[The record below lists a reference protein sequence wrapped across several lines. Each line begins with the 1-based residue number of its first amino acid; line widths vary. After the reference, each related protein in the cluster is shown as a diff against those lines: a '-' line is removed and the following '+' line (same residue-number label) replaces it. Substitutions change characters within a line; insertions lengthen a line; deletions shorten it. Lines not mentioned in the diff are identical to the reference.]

1 MINNKQ
7 SLWTPGKL
15 VGLLILCGGFSL
27 SLIILSKINL
37 FQLESK
43 QTLNVNNVAAKVET
57 QQRVKEFK
65 TAMLKSWQGE
75 AQVKGFSD
83 GSIHFWNIYHLWEN
97 VKGNNPVRSLT
108 MKQEKQERIKACLQE
123 LSTLLYE
130 EADKSKL
137 TDLEGIEKT
146 VRSQVLEL
154 VSPEIAL
161 FLSNKKQE
169 QK

>member
-1 MINNKQ
+1 MN
-7 SLWTPGKL
+7 
-15 VGLLILCGGFSL
+15 
-27 SLIILSKINL
+27 
-37 FQLESK
+37 
-43 QTLNVNNVAAKVET
+43 
-57 QQRVKEFK
+57 
-65 TAMLKSWQGE
+65 
-75 AQVKGFSD
+75 
-83 GSIHFWNIYHLWEN
+83 
-97 VKGNNPVRSLT
+97 
-108 MKQEKQERIKACLQE
+108 QEKQERIKACLQE

-137 TDLEGIEKT
+137 IDLEGIEKT